1 MLLDHWGYN
10 SDQNK
15 AVVLQQLPFGLGRD
29 NEATD
34 LGLGLEGS
42 EAADMILRILSV
54 FEVGM
59 NPCREGMW

>member
-29 NEATD
+29 SEATD
-34 LGLGLEGS
+34 PGLGLEGS
-42 EAADMILRILSV
+42 EAANMILRLLSV

-59 NPCREGMW
+59 NPCRE